1 MERDSYF
8 DGVIVYRDLFLKI
21 IKTDNQD
28 NVRQGYIKYIVTN
41 DNNIIMC
48 FACKDSDNPY
58 QEYLQRKK

>member
-1 MERDSYF
+1 MERDSYY
-8 DGVIVYRDLFLKI
+8 DGVIVYRNLFLKI

-28 NVRQGYIKYIVTN
+28 NVRQGYIKHIVTN

-48 FACKDSDNPY
+48 FGCKDSDNPY